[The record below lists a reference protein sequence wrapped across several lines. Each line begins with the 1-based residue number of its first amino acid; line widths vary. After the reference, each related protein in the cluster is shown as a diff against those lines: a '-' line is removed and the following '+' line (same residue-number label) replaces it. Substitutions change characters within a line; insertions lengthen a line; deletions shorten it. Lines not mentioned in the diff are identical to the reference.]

1 MRRVN
6 IKPTVSIICLTFNQ
20 EKYVRDCF
28 EGFVNQQTTF
38 PYEVLVYDDAST
50 DGTPAIIREYEAK
63 YPDIFKPTLYG
74 KNNYSQG
81 LGYVG
86 LYTSIKEA
94 QGKYVAYCE
103 GDDYWTDSK
112 KLQKQ
117 VDFLDAHPDYE
128 ICAHDTLIKTERVH
142 YQSQSILFSQTDVNL
157 FLDRRNRTEYQFAD
171 TLTGNIFHI
180 SALMYRNY
188 NIQLPEWIHEISAF
202 DMVFY
207 MLLAKEGKVHVL
219 PDAMSVYRIHS
230 DSLTTSGSE
239 YQTAIPFLQL
249 SVDILLRMNA
259 YWERKYESLIYPI
272 IARYYV
278 RLEFVYLSK
287 SARDYAKARE
297 MASKAR
303 SYSWLSYCKYQIIEW
318 YRKIRKHI

>member
-1 MRRVN
+1 MST
-6 IKPTVSIICLTFNQ
+6 KPTVSIICLTYNQ

-28 EGFVNQQTTF
+28 EGFVMQQTDF

-50 DGTPAIIREYEAK
+50 DGTPAIIREYAAM
-63 YPDIFKPTLYG
+63 YPDIFKPTLYK

-86 LYTSIKEA
+86 LYTGIKEA

-117 VDFLDAHPDYE
+117 VGFLESHPDYE
-128 ICAHDTLIKTERVH
+128 ICAHETLVNTDGRL
-142 YQSQSILFSQTDVNL
+142 QNGPFLFSHSNVNL
-157 FLDRRNRTEYQFAD
+157 FLDRRNKTEYQFRD

-188 NIQLPEWIHEISAF
+188 DILLPEWIHEISAC
-202 DMVFY
+202 DMILF
-207 MLLAKEGKVHVL
+207 MLLAKEGKIHVL
-219 PDAMSVYRIHS
+219 QDVMSVYRNHA
-230 DSLTTSGSE
+230 DSLTSSGAE

-249 SVDILLRMNA
+249 SINVLLRMND
-259 YWERKYESLIYPI
+259 YWNRQFEHLIFPI

-278 RLEFVYLSK
+278 RMEFVYLSK
-287 SARDYAKARE
+287 SARDYSKAAE
-297 MASKAR
+297 MRRKAR
-303 SYSWLSYCKYQIIEW
+303 SYSWRSYLKYLAIEA
-318 YRKIRKHI
+318 YQKLKKHIG